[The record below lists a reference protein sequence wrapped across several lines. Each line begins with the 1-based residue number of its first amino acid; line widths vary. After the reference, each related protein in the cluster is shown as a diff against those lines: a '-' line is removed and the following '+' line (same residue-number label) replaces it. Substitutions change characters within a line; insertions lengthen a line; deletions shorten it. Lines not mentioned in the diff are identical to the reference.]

1 MKRLIPILLSLF
13 LLIGCSK
20 QSIEEPIKETS
31 APTEVSNITND
42 VDNNAPSGKQDSE
55 LFPDSTSDSEAE
67 SETEDL
73 ENIVTTELF
82 ESVYIPY
89 ANREKSFAFDKVK
102 SFAQSIDYES
112 EIIEPTADDIGTI
125 KLTDTNGDYVY
136 FAFNAVNGVETI
148 MIVSYYQ
155 SSTNTEVSLAN
166 YSTDGSPAYDSF
178 STHVIGESEIE
189 VTGTDEQKIFLFK

>member
-1 MKRLIPILLSLF
+1 MKRLIPIFLSFF

-20 QSIEEPIKETS
+20 QSVEEPIIETS
-31 APTEVSNITND
+31 TPTEVSNTTND
-42 VDNNAPSGKQDSE
+42 VDNN
-55 LFPDSTSDSEAE
+55 LFPNSASDSEAE
-67 SETEDL
+67 SEPEDL
-73 ENIVTTELF
+73 ESIVTTELF

-102 SFAQSIDYES
+102 SFAQSTDYEP

-136 FAFNAVNGVETI
+136 FAFNTVNGVESI

-155 SSTNTEVSLAN
+155 SATNTEVSLAN
-166 YSTDGSPAYDSF
+166 YSSGGSPAYDNF
-178 STHVIGESEIE
+178 STHVIGEPEIK
-189 VTGTDEQKIFLFK
+189 VTGTDEQKVFLFK